1 MKTKFRIERKLEYKK
16 PYIQEGIYHA
26 RLLHFKE
33 MPKSVFGE
41 RIAVIFK
48 VYTENGISELPM
60 VCSTYISET
69 SRLGKL
75 LIAMGKKIEPDTE
88 IDINDLVGGYCQV
101 MVIGYTR
108 DNGQRASAVN
118 EVYPENQHTREFIAQ
133 IEAKF
138 QELCSS

>member
-26 RLLHFKE
+26 KLLHFKE

-48 VYTENGISELPM
+48 IYTENGISELPM

-75 LIAMGKKIEPDTE
+75 LVAMGKKIEPDTE
-88 IDINDLVGGYCQV
+88 IDINDLVGRLCQV
-101 MVIGYTR
+101 MVISYVR

-118 EVYPENQHTREFIAQ
+118 EVHPANQHTEEVIAKLETKYPDQ
-133 IEAKF
+133 
-138 QELCSS
+138 

>member
-26 RLLHFKE
+26 KILHFKE

-48 VYTENGISELPM
+48 IYTEQGISELPM
-60 VCSTYISET
+60 VCSTYIGEN

-88 IDINDLVGGYCQV
+88 IDIKDLVGKLCQV
-101 MVIGYTR
+101 MVIGYVR

-118 EVYPENQHTREFIAQ
+118 EVYPENQHTEEVIAR

-138 QELCSS
+138 PEA